1 MNRSLIAS
9 LAALSIAAT
18 PALAATTPVVKP
30 INTALMQHK
39 KSKALHTK
47 LTKSS
52 VDTSKNKKSN

>member
-18 PALAATTPVVKP
+18 PALAAT
-30 INTALMQHK
+30 TALMQHK